1 MKLFIIF
8 NFKIKIKRHWIYKYL
23 LKVKQ
28 FNLIVCTHNLAILK
42 LAYFK
47 WFFFLAV
54 VSLNIRIS
62 YYYC

>member
-8 NFKIKIKRHWIYKYL
+8 NFKIKIKLHWIYKYV

-28 FNLIVCTHNLAILK
+28 FNMILRTHNPAVLK

-47 WFFFLAV
+47 LFLFLG
-54 VSLNIRIS
+54 SINIRIS

>member
-1 MKLFIIF
+1 MKWFIAF
-8 NFKIKIKRHWIYKYL
+8 NFKIKIILHWIYKYV

-28 FNLIVCTHNLAILK
+28 FNIILCTHNPAVLK

-47 WFFFLAV
+47 LCFFLV
-54 VSLNIRIS
+54 VGSINILIS